1 MSGLKIC
8 PQCGA
13 EYQLDQR
20 FCPQDGT
27 TLRLQNGTGDLVGS
41 IVADRY
47 HVLRKLGEGGMG
59 QVYLAE
65 HVKMGRKSALKVMN
79 PAMVKDADAIS
90 RFNRE
95 AANASHINHPN
106 VADVY
111 DFGETPDGIIYLAME
126 FVDGPPLTKLIE
138 DEGPMSPGR
147 AASIVRQAS
156 EALEVAHDMGIV
168 HRDLKPDNI
177 MIARSREGNDVV
189 KVVDFGIAKAADNAA
204 QKVTKTGLVVGTPEY
219 MSPEQ
224 LAGDKL
230 DGRSDIYALALVAFN
245 MLTGKLPFPADT
257 VQESMI
263 MRLTESPR
271 KLADMRPEVGWS
283 SDVQA
288 ALDKAL
294 QRDVNARYQ
303 TATEFGKSLSRALE
317 KMATPASGTQIRPSA
332 ARAGA
337 EPRASL
343 PPTRVGGG
351 LAGSPP
357 SELAPAPRT
366 TAGVPI
372 SRGRRTVA
380 LSAGGVILVA
390 ASLGAAM
397 VYRRDSGKTVKR
409 DSVTLAA
416 NATSPKGPS
425 DASNFAAPID
435 STRLPET
442 NGRRATPAGNVPT
455 RPMNV
460 AATLDSLEKVASGT
474 DLGPNEAT
482 RVINTLTEMKPRIT
496 GDERMVQAAMIE
508 AYAESSRK
516 NQTAACAALR
526 RVEKIA
532 PGTSRARMFA
542 TTLSVAAC

>member
-1 MSGLKIC
+1 VSSLKIC

-13 EYQLDQR
+13 EYELDQR

-27 TLRLQNGTGDLVGS
+27 TLRLQNATGDLVGS

-111 DFGETPDGIIYLAME
+111 DFGETSDGITYLAME

-147 AASIVRQAS
+147 AALIVRQTAD
-156 EALEVAHDMGIV
+156 ALAVAHDMGIV

-177 MIARSREGNDVV
+177 MIARSRDGNDVV

-204 QKVTKTGLVVGTPEY
+204 QKVTKTGLVVGTPVY

-245 MLTGKLPFPADT
+245 MLTGRLPFPADT

-271 KLADMRPEVGWS
+271 KLAEMRPEVAWS
-283 SDVQA
+283 VDVQA
-288 ALDKAL
+288 CLDKAL
-294 QRDVNARYQ
+294 QRDVNARYA
-303 TATEFGKSLSRALE
+303 TATEFGRSLSRALE
-317 KMATPASGTQIRPSA
+317 AMATPTSGTMIRGSA
-332 ARAGA
+332 KSPGEW
-337 EPRASL
+337 EPRSSL
-343 PPTRVGGG
+343 PPTRVGGERP
-351 LAGSPP
+351 AAAQP
-357 SELAPAPRT
+357 ELGTVAATERT
-366 TAGVPI
+366 TVGVPVTR
-372 SRGRRTVA
+372 SRRTMV
-380 LSAGGVILVA
+380 LSAGGVILIA
-390 ASLGAAM
+390 ASLGATM
-397 VYRRDSGKTVKR
+397 VYRHDSNRSIAR
-409 DSVTLAA
+409 DSVTQAA
-416 NATSPKGPS
+416 NTPS
-425 DASNFAAPID
+425 DKGLQGTERYSHVD
-435 STRLPET
+435 STTARGVEPRLADV
-442 NGRRATPAGNVPT
+442 GK
-455 RPMNV
+455 M
-460 AATLDSLEKVASGT
+460 LDSLERIVEGNVS
-474 DLGPNEAT
+474 PNEAAH
-482 RVINTLTEMKPRIT
+482 VIQTVEAMSPRIQ
-496 GDERMVQAAMIE
+496 GNEQLVHAAIVD
-508 AYAESSRK
+508 ALAEGSRGNNK
-516 NQTAACAALR
+516 AACAALS
-526 RVEKIA
+526 RVRSIA
-532 PGTSRARMFA
+532 PSTTRAHRFA
-542 TTLSVAAC
+542 YTDSASC

>member
-13 EYQLDQR
+13 EYELDQR

-47 HVLRKLGEGGMG
+47 HILRKLGEGGMG

-95 AANASHINHPN
+95 AANASNINHPN

-126 FVDGPPLTKLIE
+126 FVDGAPLTKLIE

-156 EALEVAHDMGIV
+156 DALSVAHDLGIV

-177 MIARSREGNDVV
+177 MIARDREGNDVV
-189 KVVDFGIAKAADNAA
+189 KVVDFGIAKAADNAS

-245 MLTGKLPFPADT
+245 MLTGRLPFPADT

-263 MRLTESPR
+263 MRLTEAPR
-271 KLADMRPEVGWS
+271 KLAEMRPEVAWS

-288 ALDKAL
+288 SLDKAL
-294 QRDVNARYQ
+294 QRDLNARYQ
-303 TATEFGKSLSRALE
+303 TATEFGKSLSGALE
-317 KMATPASGTQIRPSA
+317 RMATPPSGTLIQPSGA
-332 ARAGA
+332 KSAGGVG
-337 EPRASL
+337 PRTSL
-343 PPTRVGGG
+343 PPTRVGGEG
-351 LAGSPP
+351 RAAAQP
-357 SELAPAPRT
+357 EVAPQRT
-366 TAGVPI
+366 TVGLPVAR
-372 SRGRRTVA
+372 SRRTIA
-380 LSAGGVILVA
+380 LSAGGVILIA

-397 VYRRDSGKTVKR
+397 VYRRDGNKPVDRYNS
-409 DSVTLAA
+409 SVTQAA
-416 NATSPKGPS
+416 ATPSVRGPQ
-425 DASNFAAPID
+425 D
-435 STRLPET
+435 STAAAQRGDT
-442 NGRRATPAGNVPT
+442 TAVPARIEPSLADVGK
-455 RPMNV
+455 
-460 AATLDSLEKVASGT
+460 ALDSLEKIVEGNVS
-474 DLGPNEAT
+474 PNEAA
-482 RVINTLTEMKPRIT
+482 RVVRTLEEMSPRIQ
-496 GDERMVQAAMIE
+496 GKEQLVQAAIVD
-508 AYAESSRK
+508 ALAEGSRG
-516 NQTAACAALR
+516 NDRAACAALS
-526 RVEKIA
+526 RVRTIA
-532 PGTSRARMFA
+532 PSTKRAHQFA
-542 TTLSVAAC
+542 AGSASC

>member
-1 MSGLKIC
+1 VSGGLKIC

-126 FVDGPPLTKLIE
+126 FVDGPPLTKLIA
-138 DEGPMSPGR
+138 DEGPLPPAR
-147 AASIVRQAS
+147 TASIVRQAAD
-156 EALEVAHDMGIV
+156 ALAVAHDMGIV

-177 MIARSREGNDVV
+177 MIARGRDGNDVV

-245 MLTGKLPFPADT
+245 MLTGRLPFPAET

-263 MRLTESPR
+263 MRLTEPPR
-271 KLADMRPEVGWS
+271 KLADMRPEVAWS
-283 SDVQA
+283 AEVQSS
-288 ALDKAL
+288 LDKAL
-294 QRDVNARYQ
+294 QRDVKARYQ
-303 TATEFGKSLSRALE
+303 TATEFGKSVSAALE
-317 KMATPASGTQIRPSA
+317 KMATPSPGTQVRGSIA
-332 ARAGA
+332 KGAA
-337 EPRASL
+337 EPQPSL
-343 PPTRVGGG
+343 PPTRVAAER
-351 LAGSPP
+351 L
-357 SELAPAPRT
+357 PAPPPEFALVEPATPRV
-366 TAGVPI
+366 AL
-372 SRGRRTVA
+372 SRNRRMIA

-397 VYRRDSGKTVKR
+397 VYRRDPGKSVVP
-409 DSVTLAA
+409 DSVTHR
-416 NATSPKGPS
+416 S
-425 DASNFAAPID
+425 AAPSVTGPQD
-435 STRLPET
+435 SAKTRQLADTTAVP
-442 NGRRATPAGNVPT
+442 NVEK
-455 RPMNV
+455 RLADV
-460 AATLDSLEKVASGT
+460 GKTLDSLEQIVEATNVS
-474 DLGPNEAT
+474 PNEAA
-482 RVINTLTEMKPRIT
+482 RVIRHVEEMNPRIQ
-496 GDERMVQAAMIE
+496 GNEQVVKAAYVNAL
-508 AYAESSRK
+508 AYSSRGDNK
-516 NQTAACAALR
+516 SACAALR
-526 RVEKIA
+526 QVRTIA
-532 PGTSRARMFA
+532 PKTSLASVFA
-542 TTLSVAAC
+542 NAQRLAC